1 MDEIASHNEKME
13 EAIAIVN
20 NDDLPITEEM
30 WCDKYKP
37 VTPNDLVGN
46 RGALNSLYEWLKDW

>member
-1 MDEIASHNEKME
+1 MDEIASLNEKMDE
-13 EAIAIVN
+13 PIAIVN

-46 RGALNSLYEWLKDW
+46 RGSLNALYEWLKDW